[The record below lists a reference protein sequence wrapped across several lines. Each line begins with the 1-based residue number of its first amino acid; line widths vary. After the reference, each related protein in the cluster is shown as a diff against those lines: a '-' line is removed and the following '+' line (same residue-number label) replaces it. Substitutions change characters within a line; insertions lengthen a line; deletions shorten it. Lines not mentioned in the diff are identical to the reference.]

1 MKTLPFTYSLG
12 LAASLLVGCSD
23 PNQDVLEKAPGGPAT
38 KQAFEQA
45 CTNFLLGDKDGFG
58 QGFQDGYALNLPGGT
73 SLPLDWRSNDPA
85 FTDVYPA
92 DIVPNGNTTHQI
104 QFTMEYTP
112 PSTIGSARIRLNT
125 LGIQDGDA
133 QVCGS
138 NTDVRL
144 FIDGQEIPQA
154 FDAVDQFDNID
165 GRWSDLAGHLEIAI
179 PGNLLYLLKDG
190 KLNFRWEIL
199 QQTTGTPSY
208 DAFAID
214 YIELSLCTGD
224 DR

>member
-1 MKTLPFTYSLG
+1 MKTLPLASSLG

-23 PNQDVLEKAPGGPAT
+23 PNQDVLEKAPGAPAT
-38 KQAFEQA
+38 KQATEQV
-45 CTNFLLGDKDGFG
+45 CTTFLLGDKDGFG
-58 QGFQDGYALNLPGGT
+58 QGFKEGHALYLPAGT
-73 SLPLDWRSNDPA
+73 SLPLNWQNNDPF

-92 DIVPNGNTTHQI
+92 DIAPNGNSTHQI
-104 QFTMEYTP
+104 QFSMEYTP
-112 PSTIGSARIRLNT
+112 PSQIGSARILLNT

-138 NTDVRL
+138 DTDIKL

-154 FDAVDQFDNID
+154 FDAIDQFDNMD
-165 GRWSDLAGHLEIAI
+165 GRWSDIAGHLEITV

-190 KLNFRWEIL
+190 KVDFRWEIL
-199 QQTTGTPSY
+199 QKIPGMQSY